1 MHKHPSMNTHPVATA
16 AGLLLALGCAGSHS
30 APTQQLAD
38 VQSAN
43 RSANELGAQHNP
55 QAQLYLKLSE
65 EQLKQAKAAMEDDD
79 NENAA
84 RLLTRA
90 KLDAEL
96 AVALTR
102 EGDATRKEDKATDA
116 SSAQRSTNTEGG
128 ATP

>member
-1 MHKHPSMNTHPVATA
+1 MGG
-16 AGLLLALGCAGSHS
+16 GLLLALGCAGTRP

-43 RSANELGAQHNP
+43 RSANELGAQKNP
-55 QAQLYLKLSE
+55 RAQLYLKLSE

-79 NENAA
+79 NENAD

-96 AVALTR
+96 AIALTR
-102 EGDATRKEDKATDA
+102 EADATRKETRALDE
-116 SSAQRSTNTEGG
+116 SNVQRSTNAGPG

>member
-1 MHKHPSMNTHPVATA
+1 MNTHSVATA
-16 AGLLLALGCAGSHS
+16 AGLLLALGCAGTYS

-65 EQLKQAKAAMEDDD
+65 EQMKQAKAAMEDDD
-79 NENAA
+79 NENAT
-84 RLLTRA
+84 RLLARA

-102 EGDATRKEDKATDA
+102 AGDATRKETKATDA
-116 SSAQRSTNTEGG
+116 SSAQQTANAEPGT
-128 ATP
+128 TP

>member
-1 MHKHPSMNTHPVATA
+1 MHIGLNMNTYPVATA

-43 RSANELGAQHNP
+43 RSANELDAQNNP

-65 EQLKQAKAAMEDDD
+65 EQAKAAKMAMEDDD

-102 EGDATRKEDKATDA
+102 EGDATRKETKATDA
-116 SSAQRSTNTEGG
+116 SSMQQSTSTEPG